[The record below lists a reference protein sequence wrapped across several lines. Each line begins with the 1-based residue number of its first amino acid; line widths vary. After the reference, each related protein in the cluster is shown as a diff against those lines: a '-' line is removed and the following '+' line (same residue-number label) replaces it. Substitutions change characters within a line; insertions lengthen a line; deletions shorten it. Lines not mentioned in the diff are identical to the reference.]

1 MSSELADR
9 PLRFWPLRFWPLKSA
24 SPLATVPSRGAR
36 RGTSGRWERFL
47 TTDFCPGLNR
57 YVYWLKEPIGWFAIA
72 LFCSVLIGM
81 FVSPIGWVLASM
93 IGGVIAAGV
102 AWPWLA
108 VRAADCSLAP
118 VVGAIE
124 EGDRCD
130 LKLLVRNR
138 SPFPLWGLA
147 VEGYLDR
154 EGDDAAP
161 TLALACVPMWSDAE
175 YRIGVQ
181 PELRGRYPLVRPQ
194 IACSMPLGIWT
205 ARRAVRE
212 SLPLTVHPKVSRVT
226 DEPELAGVTA
236 ADAGDG
242 QRPGQCGEPIG
253 LREFRGGDRLRHVN
267 WVQTARSGVMTV
279 SERGGPQRQ
288 AVELVLDPSAPS
300 TWHPDDQPRVRE
312 AIKRRVRV
320 AASLAIGLHGRHV
333 PLRVSIG
340 QRTQPIPCGATGR
353 ERLLDL
359 FTDVPADGT
368 APENAASE
376 AITTPQRRIR
386 PDALTVLVEGDGND
400 ELSGDVTVRIIHG
413 AAGSGKAAGAVG
425 SAKAA
430 GAVASAQTARANRA
444 ATGATIRIAADE
456 CLDRALARFWWEVSR
471 AASAA

>member
-1 MSSELADR
+1 
-9 PLRFWPLRFWPLKSA
+9 
-24 SPLATVPSRGAR
+24 
-36 RGTSGRWERFL
+36 
-47 TTDFCPGLNR
+47 
-57 YVYWLKEPIGWFAIA
+57 
-72 LFCSVLIGM
+72 
-81 FVSPIGWVLASM
+81 
-93 IGGVIAAGV
+93 
-102 AWPWLA
+102 
-108 VRAADCSLAP
+108 
-118 VVGAIE
+118 
-124 EGDRCD
+124 
-130 LKLLVRNR
+130 
-138 SPFPLWGLA
+138 
-147 VEGYLDR
+147 
-154 EGDDAAP
+154 
-161 TLALACVPMWSDAE
+161 
-175 YRIGVQ
+175 
-181 PELRGRYPLVRPQ
+181 
-194 IACSMPLGIWT
+194 
-205 ARRAVRE
+205 
-212 SLPLTVHPKVSRVT
+212 
-226 DEPELAGVTA
+226 
-236 ADAGDG
+236 
-242 QRPGQCGEPIG
+242 
-253 LREFRGGDRLRHVN
+253 
-267 WVQTARSGVMTV
+267 MTV

-368 APENAASE
+368 APARAASE

-413 AAGSGKAAGAVG
+413 AAGSAKASGAAG
-425 SAKAA
+425 SAKASGAA
-430 GAVASAQTARANRA
+430 GSGKASGAAGSGKAARAVASAQTARANRA

>member
-1 MSSELADR
+1 MSSEIADR
-9 PLRFWPLRFWPLKSA
+9 PLRFRHSKFWPLKWS
-24 SPLATVPSRGAR
+24 SPWSTSPSRRAR
-36 RGTSGRWERFL
+36 RGTTGRWERVL

-57 YVYWLKEPIGWFAIA
+57 HVYWLKEPIGWFAIA
-72 LFCSVLIGM
+72 LVCSVLIGK
-81 FVSPIGWVLASM
+81 FVSPMGWVLASM

-102 AWPWLA
+102 VWPWLA

-118 VVGAIE
+118 VLGAIA
-124 EGDRCD
+124 EGDRCE

-138 SPFPLWGLA
+138 FPFPLWGLA

-205 ARRAVRE
+205 ARRAMRE
-212 SLPLTVHPKVSRVT
+212 SLPLTVHPKVSRIA
-226 DEPELAGVTA
+226 DEPELTGVTA

-300 TWHPDDQPRVRE
+300 TWHPDDKPRVRE

-340 QRTQPIPCGATGR
+340 QRTQPIPCGTSGR
-353 ERLLDL
+353 DRLLDL

-368 APENAASE
+368 APDPVTWE
-376 AITTPQRRIR
+376 AITTPQRRVR

-400 ELSGDVTVRIIHG
+400 ELSGAVTVRIIHG
-413 AAGSGKAAGAVG
+413 SVAT
-425 SAKAA
+425 AKAVQ
-430 GAVASAQTARANRA
+430 GVASANPPRAKRA